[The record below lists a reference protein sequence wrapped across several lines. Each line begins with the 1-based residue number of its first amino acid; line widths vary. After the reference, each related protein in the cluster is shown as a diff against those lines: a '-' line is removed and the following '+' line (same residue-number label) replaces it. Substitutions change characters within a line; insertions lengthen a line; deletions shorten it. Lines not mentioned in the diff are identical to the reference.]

1 MKTGNMKKWAALS
14 MTSLMAVSML
24 AGCGGDRNSGEKI
37 DKETASEKS
46 EIVVSLCGHVI
57 PQ

>member
-1 MKTGNMKKWAALS
+1 MKKRVVAMALS
-14 MTSLMAVSML
+14 LMMAASML
-24 AGCGGDRNSGEKI
+24 AGCGGDRNSGEKK

>member
-24 AGCGGDRNSGEKI
+24 AGCGGDRNSGEKK
-37 DKETASEKS
+37 DKET
-46 EIVVSLCGHVI
+46 I
-57 PQ
+57 Q